1 MKIARTVIAAGLLV
15 AAGSASA
22 QFVWPKPEY
31 NRPVP
36 GTYVEDPFIVKYRAD
51 FFRVFRGDVETFQRA
66 FAEIETMVRRNPDDP
81 RARVW
86 LGNGQT
92 VKAVLAVIRDR
103 DRERARSLLEL
114 SWANMDR
121 AVARSPR
128 DPNIRMM
135 RAATLYVQG
144 QYLPEDMVPGRVWEQ
159 LRDDC
164 LWFIGYIGPERMR
177 KVSIHVRGETF
188 GELGIAYL
196 RLGQPLLARG
206 AFQRV
211 IELNPGTAYEERA
224 RREIA
229 RLDAARDGGR

>member
-1 MKIARTVIAAGLLV
+1 MNLVRNITVGILLATAV
-15 AAGSASA
+15 SASA

-51 FFRVFRGDVETFQRA
+51 FFRVFRGDVDTFQRA
-66 FAEIETMVRRNPDDP
+66 FSEIETMVRRNPDDP

-92 VKAVLAVIRDR
+92 VKAVLAMIRDR
-103 DRERARSLLEL
+103 DRNRAEALLEQ

-144 QYLPEDMVPGRVWEQ
+144 QYLPEDMVPRRVWEQ

-164 LWFIGYIGPERMR
+164 LWFIGYIGPERMS

-229 RLDAARDGGR
+229 RLDPARS